1 LQATINR
8 RFTGGLFLKG
18 AYTYS
23 HAMSDASYGDWTTFS
38 FNALN
43 QLQRNFVNTSF
54 NRPHMLQV
62 AYVYE
67 LPFGAGKKWAQNG
80 AAKAILGGWQI
91 NGIFSSVQGG
101 QYSLSASGTSLNM
114 NANPQ
119 TPDQVKKDVAK
130 LGNVGDLPFFDTT
143 AFANITEV
151 RFGNVGL
158 NSMRGPGAVNMD
170 FSLFRNFRLTERI
183 NMDFR
188 MEGFNISNTPHFGNP
203 TGSVTSSN
211 FGKILSV
218 SDDPRKFRFGLRIA
232 F

>member
-1 LQATINR
+1 
-8 RFTGGLFLKG
+8 
-18 AYTYS
+18 
-23 HAMSDASYGDWTTFS
+23 
-38 FNALN
+38 
-43 QLQRNFVNTSF
+43 
-54 NRPHMLQV
+54 MLQL

-67 LPFGAGKKWAQNG
+67 LPFGTGKKWAQDG

-91 NGIFSSVQGG
+91 NGIFSAVQGG

-114 NANPQ
+114 PGGNSQ
-119 TPDQVKKDVAK
+119 TPDQVKPEIAK

-158 NSMRGPGAVNMD
+158 YSMRGPGAVNMD
-170 FSLFRNFRLTERI
+170 VSLFRSFRITERFKAE
-183 NMDFR
+183 FR
-188 MEGFNISNTPHFGNP
+188 VEGFNISNTPHFGNP
-203 TGSVTSSN
+203 TGGITSAN

-218 SDDPRKFRFGLRIA
+218 ADDPRKFRFGLRIA